1 MPSSALLGVD
11 VGTSS
16 VKVVGFD
23 TSGHLVAQRRG
34 ATPTERLSGGLAE
47 HDVDALR
54 VLVVRLI
61 GEVVSALDGSRVE
74 AVAAASVGEAIAL
87 LDEAGE
93 AVRPAIAWYDPR
105 GVAEAEWWAREIG
118 RDVVYRTGGQVLDAH
133 YGVNKVMWVRR
144 NEPGAFA
151 RARYWLSMGDLVT
164 YWLCGVFGT
173 DFSLASRT
181 MCFDQRRLD
190 WSDELLG
197 VAGLNRSRFPPA
209 YPSGSWIG
217 AVTPEAAAATGLLAG
232 TPVVVGGHDRLCAAF
247 AARGNRRLPVDSTGS
262 AEALVV
268 PVEEYVE
275 RTTAEAGSIAC
286 YADVVPRQYVFSAR
300 VGYAGALVD
309 WYRRDVLGEDA
320 SVGHLAVEAE
330 IEWPLSFSG
339 LLCYPSFGRVLAP
352 VWDEAAATG
361 AVFGLTLGHRPSHVL
376 QALIEGVCYSLRA
389 NLDWLER
396 LTNQPVP
403 VLRAEGKVTLRRVW
417 AQLKAEVTGRRIET
431 VRLEEATAL
440 GAALLAGTGCGIYRD
455 HAAAGAA
462 VEQELEA
469 RSPTPVLAATYTDV
483 FEHGF
488 CRLPA
493 LVGEVATVLSRAKV

>member
-1 MPSSALLGVD
+1 
-11 VGTSS
+11 
-16 VKVVGFD
+16 
-23 TSGHLVAQRRG
+23 
-34 ATPTERLSGGLAE
+34 
-47 HDVDALR
+47 
-54 VLVVRLI
+54 
-61 GEVVSALDGSRVE
+61 
-74 AVAAASVGEAIAL
+74 VAAASVGEAIAP
-87 LDEAGE
+87 LDKAGE
-93 AVRPAIAWYDPR
+93 AVRPAIAWYDPH
-105 GVAEAEWWAREIG
+105 GVAEAEWWGREVG
-118 RDVVYRTGGQVLDAH
+118 RDVVYRTTGQVLDAH
-133 YGVNKVMWVRR
+133 YGINKVMWVRR

-164 YWLCGVFGT
+164 YWLCGVYGT

-190 WSDELLG
+190 WSDQLLG
-197 VAGLNRSRFPPA
+197 VAGLDRSRFPQA

-247 AARGNRRLPVDSTGS
+247 ASRGNRQLPVDSTGS

-309 WYRRDVLGEDA
+309 WYWREVRGEDA
-320 SVGHLAVEAE
+320 SAGHLAVEAE

-361 AVFGLTLGHRPSHVL
+361 AVFGLTLGHRRSHVL

-389 NLDWLER
+389 NLDWLEK
-396 LTNQPVP
+396 LTHQPVP
-403 VLRAEGKVTLRRVW
+403 VLRAEGKVTASRVW
-417 AQLKAEVTGRRIET
+417 AQLKADVTGRRIET

-462 VEQELEA
+462 VEQELEPWV
-469 RSPTPVLAATYTDV
+469 PTPALAATYTDV
-483 FEHGF
+483 FQHGF
-488 CRLPA
+488 RRLPA
-493 LVGEVATVLSRAKV
+493 LVGEVATVLSRATA